1 MLYEEGILVSY
12 VFMEISRKDL
22 VGMYVEWT
30 APNVAKVWDEARGG
44 TIFIDKAYSLLDYS
58 QGNSFSKEALA
69 EIVRKMVNDPTTLV
83 IFAGYTEEMK
93 EFVKN
98 ANSGLRSR
106 FTNILEF
113 SNYNLDEMYYIFKH
127 LLEKEEYKLENEYCT
142 KKSVKNFV
150 ILEKQ

>member
-30 APNVAKVWDEARGG
+30 APNVVKVWDEARGG

-58 QGNSFSKEALA
+58 QGNSFSQEALA
-69 EIVRKMVNDPTTLV
+69 EIVRKMENDPTTLV

-98 ANSGLRSR
+98 ANSGLRYR

-113 SNYNLDEMYYIFKH
+113 SNYNLDEMYYNFKH
-127 LLEKEEYKLENEYCT
+127 LLEKEEYIN
-142 KKSVKNFV
+142 
-150 ILEKQ
+150 